1 MGSDSYPNLGRF
13 LDPDPNIDYLDPEDH
28 NSCFTFLHT
37 NFMGLRRTVLRYLVP
52 VPINSG
58 DLLRF
63 KNFVVKQF
71 EQFKNQVCFL
81 VVCCLPYSFVSE

>member
-37 NFMGLRRTVLRYLVP
+37 NFMGSRRTTVP
-52 VPINSG
+52 G
-58 DLLRF
+58 TGTYELG
-63 KNFVVKQF
+63 
-71 EQFKNQVCFL
+71 
-81 VVCCLPYSFVSE
+81 

>member
-37 NFMGLRRTVLRYLVP
+37 SFMGSRRTTVPGTGTYLFTWLT
-52 VPINSG
+52 SL
-58 DLLRF
+58 DF
-63 KNFVVKQF
+63 KI
-71 EQFKNQVCFL
+71 L
-81 VVCCLPYSFVSE
+81 S